1 MELLRRDARLRA
13 IHDALDPEG
22 EVPDEQ
28 PDPGLDR
35 MEAAVSLI
43 LRATEPLELLIIKRA
58 TFDGDP
64 WSGHMALPG
73 GRWEPGD
80 SGLLHTARRE
90 TREET
95 GIDLAASGAPLGR
108 LEDVAPASP
117 RLPAMRIAPF
127 VFGVPGDV
135 TASRLNYEV
144 EQVHW
149 VAVDHLRDPATSTD
163 VRIHFSGYSRTFPS
177 FAVEGEHVWGLT
189 HRILTGFLARLPRDL
204 TAG

>member
-1 MELLRRDARLRA
+1 MELLQQDARLRA
-13 IHDALDPEG
+13 IHQALDPEG
-22 EVPDEQ
+22 DVSDEQ
-28 PDPGLDR
+28 PDPDLDR

-43 LRATEPLELLIIKRA
+43 IRATESLELLIIKRA

-95 GIDLAASGAPLGR
+95 GIDLSARGTPLGR
-108 LEDVAPASP
+108 LEDVTPASP

-127 VFGVPGDV
+127 VFGVPADV

-144 EQVHW
+144 EQTHW
-149 VAVDHLRDPATSTD
+149 VAVDRLRDPATSTD
-163 VRIHFSGYSRTFPS
+163 VRIHFPGYSRTFPS
-177 FAVEGEHVWGLT
+177 FVVDGEHVWGLT
-189 HRILTGFLARLPRDL
+189 HRILTGFLARYPRI
-204 TAG
+204 